1 MTSVSGTG
9 AKHFRF
15 RHSVRI
21 SGRFA
26 PAALVISAL
35 VACSPTPDP
44 DRVLKGPPDVKVS
57 APDLQRQYGE
67 DQSAANRRYRGRI
80 IEVNGT
86 VRSVGDDHPLVIFE
100 PGGQGLVQAT
110 FHPSVA
116 AGVPKSFQKGQA
128 LVLWCEGD
136 GSFSNVLLKNC
147 VVK

>member
-1 MTSVSGTG
+1 M
-9 AKHFRF
+9 KHR
-15 RHSVRI
+15 
-21 SGRFA
+21 RFA
-26 PAALVISAL
+26 PALVISAL

-86 VRSVGDDHPLVIFE
+86 VRSVGDGQPVVIFE

-110 FHPSVA
+110 FHQSVG
-116 AGVPKSFQKGQA
+116 GVPKSIQKGQA